1 MDEQEREI
9 AYWLG
14 KLLLLNL
21 QENGLLSAAEANQ
34 IRKRLMR
41 KYKPV
46 IGSLD
51 GEKNEKRKK
60 KVLRSR

>member
-1 MDEQEREI
+1 MTEQEREI

-14 KLLLLNL
+14 KLLLMNL
-21 QENGLLSAAEANQ
+21 QESGLMSAAEANLM
-34 IRKRLMR
+34 RKRLIS

-51 GEKNEKRKK
+51 GDGIEKRNN
-60 KVLRSR
+60 RN

>member
-51 GEKNEKRKK
+51 GDEIEKRNNHN
-60 KVLRSR
+60 

>member
-1 MDEQEREI
+1 MNEQEREI

-34 IRKRLMR
+34 VRKRLIH

-51 GEKNEKRKK
+51 GDEIEKRNNNN
-60 KVLRSR
+60 

>member
-1 MDEQEREI
+1 MNEQEREI

-14 KLLLLNL
+14 KLILMNL
-21 QENGLLSAAEANQ
+21 QENNLLSTAEANQ
-34 IRKRLMR
+34 IRKRLIR

-51 GEKNEKRKK
+51 GDEIEKRNNHN
-60 KVLRSR
+60 